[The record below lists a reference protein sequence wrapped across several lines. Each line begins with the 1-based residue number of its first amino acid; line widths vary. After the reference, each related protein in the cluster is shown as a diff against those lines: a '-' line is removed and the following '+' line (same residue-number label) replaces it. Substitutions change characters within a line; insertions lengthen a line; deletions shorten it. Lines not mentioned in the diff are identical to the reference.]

1 MNTPR
6 QRQQCKMSHTVTTEF
21 SRLQSNLSTADIP
34 KGLTFTQDLPGSSD
48 LIRSAI
54 TEAKIFQK
62 YQAIED
68 GMGCQATGN

>member
-34 KGLTFTQDLPGSSD
+34 KGLTFTQDLPGSF
-48 LIRSAI
+48 
-54 TEAKIFQK
+54 EP
-62 YQAIED
+62 
-68 GMGCQATGN
+68 TGEWKVGFYSFSKPLWDVC